1 MSILRDWRS
10 RNVSLPKNETH
21 SRIFIPQAM
30 RLYIQLERAAKAY
43 NVFKRKT
50 PRNEAGMKKAI
61 SLMRPLLEKLKA
73 LYTGFKLE
81 NEARRV
87 NINLANLSKE
97 NNGAG
102 PAPRRNNGAGPSK
115 APNANLARA
124 IRMSLSPAS
133 SAGSNNNNVKL
144 AVFKSLHP
152 NLSNNNALVQYAIEK
167 SMKNKGKGK
176 SPANNQNNQNENY
189 FGTSN
194 LKNLNGYVSFSSFSG
209 SSKGKGKVENTHTI
223 KTSYNSA
230 MQYIRTKMPNATWAK
245 LIHMKNTTPNT
256 IIAPHPEHKGAGF
269 VVGTMKFYRKPPKN
283 VVVSNEPAKG
293 TWVDFLNNGKPVP
306 APKVN
311 ESDSFNPTVKLKNL
325 PWFVEVTKDGKTFR
339 FQHSNA
345 KINNAKF
352 PQYWAYILEQYGQ
365 PVNTAFN
372 FLKHIKGVKHVSPNI
387 PFYIPFYSGSDHV
400 KPKNIRVIGK
410 KKAYIELYKPLLNI
424 GNPLTKNNLA
434 QMIPKLTD
442 NIPEYKLLK
451 TMWKYRTTPGFDSTY
466 ILAFLRLIKLEPEI
480 TKHIKE
486 NPQLTNQEINTGLTQ
501 SIMKC
506 HFAQTMATIRPENKV
521 KYRGEFL
528 QMMRGQLRTMATLF
542 AAAKQK
548 APNKTQFEQQFI
560 QSFIK
565 KVGGRP
571 CMENLLEELVTSIV
585 EIGVEWK
592 GKNLQPAMLVSR
604 EGNKFRISTN
614 NGASQLKNQ
623 LFGLFMRN
631 YYISLNNRNKSAF
644 NKSRFWEAV
653 KNRTVHARNAAGN
666 VAHLKVSNIHNARTL
681 ANKAFDTY
689 MPNIRN

>member
-10 RNVSLPKNETH
+10 RNVSLPENETH
-21 SRIFIPQAM
+21 SRIFIPQA
-30 RLYIQLERAAKAY
+30 RKIYIQLDRFAKAY
-43 NVFKRKT
+43 NVFKKK
-50 PRNEAGMKKAI
+50 PRNEAVVKTMKEVIANTE
-61 SLMRPLLEKLKA
+61 SLLLQLRA
-73 LYTGFKLE
+73 LYTGYKLT

-87 NINLANLSKE
+87 NVNLANLRKE
-97 NNGAG
+97 NTSL
-102 PAPRRNNGAGPSK
+102 RVRNNGAGPSR

-133 SAGSNNNNVKL
+133 SAGPNNNNNVKL

-176 SPANNQNNQNENY
+176 APANNQNENY

-209 SSKGKGKVENTHTI
+209 SSKGKGKLENTHTI

-245 LIHMKNTTPNT
+245 LIHMKNTTPHT
-256 IIAPHPEHKGAGF
+256 IIAPHPEHKGSGF

-311 ESDSFNPTVKLKNL
+311 EPDSFNPAVKLKNI

-352 PQYWAYILEQYGQ
+352 PQFWAYILNQYGY
-365 PVNTAFN
+365 PANTAFN
-372 FLKHIKGVKHVSPNI
+372 FLQHIKGVKLVSPNI
-387 PFYIPFYSGSDHV
+387 PFYIPFYSGSGHV

-410 KKAYIELYKPLLNI
+410 KKAYIELYKPLLNV

-451 TMWKYRTTPGFDSTY
+451 VLWKYRNTPGFDSTY

-501 SIMKC
+501 AIMKC

-585 EIGVEWK
+585 EVGVEWK
-592 GKNLQPAMLVSR
+592 GKNLQPAMLVAR

-631 YYISLNNRNKSAF
+631 YYVSLNSRNKTAF

-653 KNRTVHARNAAGN
+653 KNRPVHARNARGN